1 MARYTATVQTV
12 KPIEEAFAYLSD
24 FSSTEEWDPGVL
36 HAERLTA
43 GPIEQGARFKL
54 RTSFMG
60 SESDLV
66 YEITEIESPRRVVLA
81 GENARV
87 VSVDVMT
94 FQSAGAGTSIA
105 YDADL
110 RLKGLLRFADPL
122 LGLAFRRVGDRA
134 LAGLRAK
141 LG

>member
-12 KPIEEAFAYLSD
+12 KPIEEVFAYLSD

-36 HAERLTA
+36 HAERLNA
-43 GPIEQGARFKL
+43 GPIERGARFKL
-54 RTSFMG
+54 LTSFVG
-60 SESDLV
+60 GESELI
-66 YEITEIESPRRVVLA
+66 YEITEIEPPRRVVLA

-94 FQSAGAGTSIA
+94 FQSAGAGTSIT

-134 LAGLRAK
+134 LAGLRAT